1 MIHDEKTSFGP
12 YQPPHYPPRCTPH
25 CQLPLIHF
33 RILATLATTSQ
44 WWWRRAS
51 THQPLRGAPCGTEWK
66 GLESDTGNYEH
77 ITDGNKPNFSQS
89 QTSQVQLFLGHAW
102 NMLEFAE
109 WNLVVTAAAICKH
122 QDLFCFTEFHC
133 LALEQK
139 PRCLQ
144 FAL

>member
-1 MIHDEKTSFGP
+1 LPKPLNGGGEGR
-12 YQPPHYPPRCTPH
+12 QPINLWEVHPAGRNG
-25 CQLPLIHF
+25 
-33 RILATLATTSQ
+33 RV
-44 WWWRRAS
+44 
-51 THQPLRGAPCGTEWK
+51 WK
-66 GLESDTGNYEH
+66 VESNTGNYEH

-89 QTSQVQLFLGHAW
+89 QTSHVQLFLGHAW

-144 FAL
+144 LAR